1 MMNTSLIATFLQ
13 KGSTL
18 FCRLVEYQA
27 TILTVD
33 ISNQPRVI
41 ILAGPNGAG
50 KTTLAQEYLP
60 NEADC
65 PIYIN
70 ADLIAAG
77 LAPFSPESAAIKAG
91 KLMLAEM
98 NSNFL
103 ATNNFAIET
112 TLSGRAHARHIEN
125 WRISGYN
132 VKLIFLKLDNVDVA
146 IERVAQRVAHGG
158 HHIPEDTIRRRF
170 VKGLWNLEHVYKPIV
185 DSWYVYD
192 NSGDKAVLHSWSKRK

>member
-1 MMNTSLIATFLQ
+1 MQNDL
-13 KGSTL
+13 TL
-18 FCRLVEYQA
+18 FCRLVAYQVS
-27 TILTVD
+27 ILAVT

-50 KTTLAQEYLP
+50 KTTFAQEYLP

-65 PIYIN
+65 PIFIN

-77 LAPFSPESAAIKAG
+77 LAPFGPESAAIKAG

-103 ATNNFAIET
+103 ARNNFAIET
-112 TLSGRAHARHIEN
+112 TLSGRAHANHIKN
-125 WRISGYN
+125 WRQSGYR
-132 VKLIFLKLDNVDVA
+132 VKIIFLKLCTVDVA

-158 HHIPEDTIRRRF
+158 HQIPQDTIRRRF
-170 VKGLWNLEHVYKPIV
+170 EKGLWNLEHLYQPIV
-185 DSWYVYD
+185 DSWSVFN
-192 NSGDKAVLHSWSKRK
+192 NSGDKAVLHSWGEQK